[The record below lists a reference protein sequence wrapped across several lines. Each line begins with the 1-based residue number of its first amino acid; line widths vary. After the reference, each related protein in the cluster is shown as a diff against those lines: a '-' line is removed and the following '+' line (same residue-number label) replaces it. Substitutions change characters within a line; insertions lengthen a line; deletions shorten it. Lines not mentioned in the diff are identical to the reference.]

1 MDLTT
6 GIAAASMAMSTAKLQ
21 MNVNLSMTK
30 KAMDNQETA
39 AQQLLEMLPATQEL
53 GQYVDVQ
60 A

>member
-39 AQQLLEMLPATQEL
+39 AQQLLEMLPSTQEL
-53 GQYVDVQ
+53 GQHVDVQ

>member
-1 MDLTT
+1 MDLTA
-6 GIAAASMAMSTAKLQ
+6 GIAAASMTMSTAKLQ

-30 KAMDNQETA
+30 KAMDSQEMA
-39 AQQLLEMLPATQEL
+39 ARQLLEMLPVSQEL